1 MDKIRT
7 KKGRVVNEKTLLV
20 TVDIGKVMN
29 MGYCRCPDKTEVKP
43 FTFQNNYEG
52 FNNFF
57 SVIVKTKTAKKLEYV
72 VVGFESTGAYAEPL
86 MHFLRAN
93 GVKLVQVNPLHTKK
107 LKDLQGNSPNKTDRK
122 DPKVI
127 ADIIELGHALTVII
141 PEGVP
146 ADLRRLTHARERTLQ
161 RKTALLNQLQDAVFV
176 SFPEFLDIMK
186 DVKTKTAHFLLKH
199 YPMPSNILE
208 CGLKP
213 LAIHLKKISRGKLG
227 HKRAQSLYEAAKR
240 SIGIPE
246 GRISLAL
253 EIQSFLS
260 AIEQC
265 NGFIEQVEQEISR
278 LLKEVS
284 YSRFLLSMKGIG
296 SVTVAGLIGEVGDFN
311 AFSTI
316 SELLKCAG
324 LNLYEISSGKRQ
336 GARHISKRGRALMRK
351 LLFYAALCTVRK
363 GGIMH
368 EHYQRYL
375 QNGMKKVKA
384 LVAIS
389 RKLLGVM
396 FALVRDHKPYFKN
409 HEEAKYL
416 NAA

>member
-1 MDKIRT
+1 
-7 KKGRVVNEKTLLV
+7 
-20 TVDIGKVMN
+20 
-29 MGYCRCPDKTEVKP
+29 
-43 FTFQNNYEG
+43 
-52 FNNFF
+52 
-57 SVIVKTKTAKKLEYV
+57 
-72 VVGFESTGAYAEPL
+72 
-86 MHFLRAN
+86 
-93 GVKLVQVNPLHTKK
+93 
-107 LKDLQGNSPNKTDRK
+107 
-122 DPKVI
+122 
-127 ADIIELGHALTVII
+127 
-141 PEGVP
+141 
-146 ADLRRLTHARERTLQ
+146 
-161 RKTALLNQLQDAVFV
+161 
-176 SFPEFLDIMK
+176 MK

-199 YPMPSNILE
+199 YPMPSEILE
-208 CGLKP
+208 CGLEP
-213 LAIHLKKISRGKLG
+213 LTIHLKKISRGKLG

-240 SIGIPE
+240 SVGIRE
-246 GRISLAL
+246 GRISLGL

-260 AIEQC
+260 ALEQC

-351 LLFYAALCTVRK
+351 LLFYAALCTVRT

-396 FALVRDHKPYFKN
+396 FALVRDHTPYLKN

>member
-29 MGYCRCPDKTEVKP
+29 MGYWRCPDKTEVKP
-43 FTFQNNYEG
+43 FTFQNNFEG
-52 FNNFF
+52 FNKFL
-57 SVIVKTKTAKKLEYV
+57 SVVVKTKTAKKLKYI

-86 MHFLRAN
+86 MHFLRVN

-199 YPMPSNILE
+199 YPMPSEILE
-208 CGLKP
+208 CGLEP
-213 LAIHLKKISRGKLG
+213 LTIHLKKISRGKLG

-240 SIGIPE
+240 SVGIRE
-246 GRISLAL
+246 GRISLGL

-260 AIEQC
+260 ALEQC

-368 EHYQRYL
+368 EHYQRHL
-375 QNGMKKVKA
+375 QNGMKKMKA

-396 FALVRDHKPYFKN
+396 FALVRDHTPYLKN

>member
-20 TVDIGKVMN
+20 TVDIGKAMN

-52 FNNFF
+52 FSKFF
-57 SVIVKTKTAKKLEYV
+57 SVVVKTKTAKKLKYV

-176 SFPEFLDIMK
+176 SFPEFLDFMK

-199 YPMPSNILE
+199 YPMPSDILE
-208 CGLKP
+208 CGLEP

-253 EIQSFLS
+253 EIRAFLS
-260 AIEQC
+260 ALEQC

-351 LLFYAALCTVRK
+351 LLFYAALCTVRT

-368 EHYQRYL
+368 EHYQRHL
-375 QNGMKKVKA
+375 QNGMKKMKA

-396 FALVRDHKPYFKN
+396 FALVRDHKPYLKN

>member
-29 MGYCRCPDKTEVKP
+29 TGYWHCPDKTEGKP
-43 FTFQNNYEG
+43 FTFQNNFEG
-52 FNNFF
+52 FNKFL
-57 SVIVKTKTAKKLEYV
+57 SVIVKTKTTKNLQYI

-86 MHFLRAN
+86 MHFLRVK

-199 YPMPSNILE
+199 YPMPSEILK
-208 CGLKP
+208 CGLEP

-227 HKRAQSLYEAAKR
+227 YKRAEALYEAAKR
-240 SIGIPE
+240 SVGIPE

-253 EIQSFLS
+253 EIQAFL
-260 AIEQC
+260 AALEQC
-265 NGFIEQVEQEISR
+265 NAFIEQVEQEMGR

-284 YSRFLLSMKGIG
+284 YSRLLLSMKGIG
-296 SVTVAGLIGEVGDFN
+296 PVIVAGLIGEVGDFN

-351 LLFYAALCTVRK
+351 LLFYAALCTVRE

-368 EHYQRYL
+368 EHYQRHL
-375 QNGMKKVKA
+375 QNGMKKMKA

-396 FALVRDHKPYFKN
+396 FALVRDHTPYLKN